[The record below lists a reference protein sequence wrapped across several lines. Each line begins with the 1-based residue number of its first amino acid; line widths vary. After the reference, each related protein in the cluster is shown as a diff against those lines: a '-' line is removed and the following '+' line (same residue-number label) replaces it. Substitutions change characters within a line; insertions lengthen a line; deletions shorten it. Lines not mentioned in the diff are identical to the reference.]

1 MAVFTLHG
9 IRNPQGSALQEPFFR
24 KHGHTEAP
32 VVVQCHLTL
41 RCALSCDHCLAVH
54 AKVAAADMPLLLFEQ
69 LCQEAADLGVQEM
82 LLTGGEPL
90 GRSDLGEVVDCL
102 RRHRLFWSLNTAV
115 CPDELQQA
123 AILRHPPGYVA
134 VSLDGPADIHN
145 VIRGSP
151 AAFDQALDAIR
162 FFSGIPG
169 TTVCA
174 GTTLTTRNLPHFEET
189 SALVRTSGADRWGIH
204 LLLPE
209 GRAETRQDLY
219 PSRSQLRTLL
229 KNIALKRRVMPVSLC
244 DELGFAGEWEPLVRD
259 EAFFCAAGRA
269 MCAVLPDGSVMPC
282 STLDPRH
289 SQGNLNQTALAD
301 IWRNGFDAQRN
312 FKPAGKCTGC
322 PDLAVCRSGCWLQRV
337 HGSQCFR
344 SLWKIP
350 DSFKDRR
357 RPRPLPGWS
366 WKPTGTGTNYNCGF
380 RHRTPGSLRPWRD
393 SFRCH
398 PGPYAILSNKAGGG
412 LSRLPFYEIKQPA
425 TRSALLW
432 LQQQQNADGT
442 WGSPHHQAS
451 LTPLAILAYLSQG
464 ETTASYE
471 FGQTVEKGLR
481 FLFDSRSAEQPNARL
496 ETREDIL
503 TVWCLAEAYAMT
515 RIPTLR
521 NVLPEDPGLL
531 LEGQPSLW
539 HFLAWAALYRSG
551 IGDTDALPPV
561 EEIVARLPTDLD
573 PITRQSLMIHL
584 SWHPHTRGIP
594 AEWLGQL
601 EEMNLRD
608 WKQLSR
614 PLESVLLINWA
625 MAHSEW
631 THRLSWDEFFV
642 PAAASSQQRLQEIG
656 YWEPAD
662 LFDGPN
668 LETQGMT
675 DEDTRIY
682 TTAFMVM
689 SLRIAMLP

>member
-24 KHGHTEAP
+24 NHGHTAAP

-90 GRSDLGEVVDCL
+90 GRSDLGEVVNCL

-115 CPDELQQA
+115 CPDEIQQA

-145 VIRGSP
+145 AIRGSP
-151 AAFDQALDAIR
+151 AAYDQALASIR

-312 FKPAGKCTGC
+312 FKPAGKCARC

-350 DSFKDRR
+350 DSFKTAAGLALCLGGLGRQPANGQAPTAEPTSDN
-357 RPRPLPGWS
+357 PAASAPGEI
-366 WKPTGTGTNYNCGF
+366 
-380 RHRTPGSLRPWRD
+380 RVVHRN
-393 SFRCH
+393 
-398 PGPYAILSNKAGGG
+398 PYAIFSNKAGGG
-412 LSRLPFYEIKQPA
+412 RRRLPFYEIKQSTTRPA
-425 TRSALLW
+425 LHW
-432 LQQQQNADGT
+432 LQQQQNENGT
-442 WGSPHHQAS
+442 WGSPPHQS
-451 LTPLAILAYLSQG
+451 VLTPLAVLAYLAQG
-464 ETTASYE
+464 ETTSSAE
-471 FGQTVEKGLR
+471 FGRTVEKGLR
-481 FLFDSRSAEQPNARL
+481 FLFDSRNADLPTSPL
-496 ETREDIL
+496 ETREEIL
-503 TVWCLAEAYAMT
+503 PVWCLAEAYAMT
-515 RIPTLR
+515 RIPSLR
-521 NVLPEDPGLL
+521 QVLPEDPGLL

-551 IGDTDALPPV
+551 IGNVDALPPFA
-561 EEIVARLPTDLD
+561 EIETRLPTDLD
-573 PITRQSLMIHL
+573 PATRQSLMIHL
-584 SWHPHTRGIP
+584 SWYPHTRSIP
-594 AEWLGQL
+594 AEWFGQL
-601 EEMNLRD
+601 EEMNPRD
-608 WKQLSR
+608 WKQFSR

-642 PAAASSQQRLQEIG
+642 QAAATSQQRRQEIG

-662 LFDGPN
+662 LLDGPN
-668 LETQGMT
+668 LETKGMT
-675 DEDTRIY
+675 DEDARIY